1 MKKWFIALAALAL
14 LLLIPSVA
22 MAGRAMCPN
31 CNDWR
36 DFEPTGKY
44 ENKDL
49 SGHQKI
55 QKCTTCRTE
64 IPLGSYEAHT
74 ETKKATCTS
83 RAYCAVCQG
92 YYGLT
97 DRNNHIESRK
107 VVYETKDFYEHYK
120 KEVCTGCEKVFSE
133 DAYPHNPKEAATCV
147 SAAICEDCGY
157 DLGRDMSN
165 HNWSEWKPDESA
177 PLMHYRI
184 CQTSGCG
191 QSEREKHNGNANCV
205 TSATCSKCL
214 TNYKDTDN
222 HTGPNT
228 ITCGRISDTEHQ
240 WTATCKACGHTIDR
254 LSEAH
259 TETTAATCAAAAY
272 CDVCMS
278 SYGSTDPNAHNLVQH
293 DAKAPTC
300 TEIGWDAYETCSRC
314 DYSTY
319 VEKTALRHK
328 WDGIWQDSGDGARHY
343 QTCKNDSSHRDYA
356 YHTQTTAATCTTAAY
371 CAVCRS
377 SYGEPDPNAHNLVQH
392 EAKAPTCTEIG
403 WDAYDICSRC
413 DYTTYVEKS
422 ALGHDRVNHDAQAP
436 TCTTIGW
443 DAYETCSRCDYTTY
457 VEKSALGHDRVK
469 HDAQAPTCTEIGWS
483 TYDTCSRCDYS
494 TYAELAALG
503 HDYVAK
509 TTKPSCTE
517 KGYTTHTCTRCKDSY
532 RDAYVAALGH
542 WYGEWSPNAD
552 GTNSATCLRDAYEH
566 TVDCARFDFVLAAE
580 DVRTEFVLCPVCG
593 EVSGIRL
600 IDENGEVVETLED
613 VQLLLVE
620 NAVAKA
626 VTERLPVGELVLRMG
641 ALPSGEQLM
650 SVAFEWGGEPTQ
662 PTGQV
667 KITLPAELL
676 EGYALRL
683 IAGDGAESELPLER
697 DEEAETVSFV
707 LDFTDSETP
716 VQLMRVVPEV

>member
-1 MKKWFIALAALAL
+1 MKKWWIGLMML
-14 LLLIPSVA
+14 LVLIFPTTA
-22 MAGRAMCPN
+22 MALMTPCSN
-31 CNDWR
+31 CHGMLPDSAEKEF
-36 DFEPTGKY
+36 DY
-44 ENKDL
+44 ENDKSHRQYVICPYCGARNSIGL
-49 SGHQKI
+49 AFHY
-55 QKCTTCRTE
+55 TTQ
-64 IPLGSYEAHT
+64 
-74 ETKKATCTS
+74 KATCTS
-83 RAYCAVCQG
+83 SAWCGSCKSYFGNTDPNAHNWGSWTPNTDGKTHTRVCENNSDHTETRNHTG
-92 YYGLT
+92 GGATCTTAGTCT
-97 DRNNHIESRK
+97 DCGAFYNDPDNHAGPYTYSYESSASSATQHT
-107 VVYETKDFYEHYK
+107 VTET
-120 KEVCTGCEKVFSE
+120 CTGCGQISRTYDEDHDLVFHDAQAPTCMEGGWE
-133 DAYPHNPKEAATCV
+133 DY
-147 SAAICEDCGY
+147 
-157 DLGRDMSN
+157 
-165 HNWSEWKPDESA
+165 
-177 PLMHYRI
+177 
-184 CQTSGCG
+184 Q
-191 QSEREKHNGNANCV
+191 
-205 TSATCSKCL
+205 
-214 TNYKDTDN
+214 
-222 HTGPNT
+222 
-228 ITCGRISDTEHQ
+228 
-240 WTATCKACGHTIDR
+240 TCKYCTY
-254 LSEAH
+254 
-259 TETTAATCAAAAY
+259 TTYTAIN
-272 CDVCMS
+272 S
-278 SYGSTDPNAHNLVQH
+278 NPNAHNLVQH
-293 DAKAPTC
+293 K
-300 TEIGWDAYETCSRC
+300 
-314 DYSTY
+314 
-319 VEKTALRHK
+319 
-328 WDGIWQDSGDGARHY
+328 
-343 QTCKNDSSHRDYA
+343 
-356 YHTQTTAATCTTAAY
+356 
-371 CAVCRS
+371 
-377 SYGEPDPNAHNLVQH
+377 
-392 EAKAPTCTEIG
+392 AKAPTCTEIG
-403 WDAYDICSRC
+403 WDAYDICSRCDYSTYVEKSALGHDRVNHDAKAPTCTAIGWDAYQTCSRCDYSTYVEKSAPGHDRVNHDAQAPSCTEIGWDAYDTCSRC

-436 TCTTIGW
+436 TCTAIGW
-443 DAYETCSRCDYTTY
+443 DAYQTCSRCDYSTY
-457 VEKSALGHDRVK
+457 VEKSALGHDRVS
-469 HDAQAPTCTEIGWS
+469 HDAQAPTCTEIGWN
-483 TYDTCSRCDYS
+483 TYETCSRCDYS

>member
-1 MKKWFIALAALAL
+1 MKKWWIGLMML
-14 LLLIPSVA
+14 LVLIFPTTA
-22 MAGRAMCPN
+22 MALMTPCSN
-31 CNDWR
+31 CHGMLPDSAEKEF
-36 DFEPTGKY
+36 DY
-44 ENKDL
+44 ENDKSHRQYVICPYCGARNSIGL
-49 SGHQKI
+49 AFHY
-55 QKCTTCRTE
+55 TTQ
-64 IPLGSYEAHT
+64 
-74 ETKKATCTS
+74 KATCTS
-83 RAYCAVCQG
+83 SAWCGSCKSYFGNTDPNAHNWGSWTPNTDGKTHTRVCENNSDHTETRNHTG
-92 YYGLT
+92 GGATCTTAGTCT
-97 DRNNHIESRK
+97 DCGAFYNDPDNHAGPYTYSYESSASSATQHT
-107 VVYETKDFYEHYK
+107 VTET
-120 KEVCTGCEKVFSE
+120 CTGCGQISRTYDEDHDLVFHDAQAPTCMEGGWE
-133 DAYPHNPKEAATCV
+133 DY
-147 SAAICEDCGY
+147 
-157 DLGRDMSN
+157 
-165 HNWSEWKPDESA
+165 
-177 PLMHYRI
+177 
-184 CQTSGCG
+184 Q
-191 QSEREKHNGNANCV
+191 
-205 TSATCSKCL
+205 
-214 TNYKDTDN
+214 
-222 HTGPNT
+222 
-228 ITCGRISDTEHQ
+228 
-240 WTATCKACGHTIDR
+240 TCKYCTY
-254 LSEAH
+254 
-259 TETTAATCAAAAY
+259 TTYTAIN
-272 CDVCMS
+272 S
-278 SYGSTDPNAHNLVQH
+278 NPNAHNLVQH
-293 DAKAPTC
+293 K
-300 TEIGWDAYETCSRC
+300 
-314 DYSTY
+314 
-319 VEKTALRHK
+319 
-328 WDGIWQDSGDGARHY
+328 
-343 QTCKNDSSHRDYA
+343 
-356 YHTQTTAATCTTAAY
+356 
-371 CAVCRS
+371 
-377 SYGEPDPNAHNLVQH
+377 
-392 EAKAPTCTEIG
+392 AKAPTCTEIG

-413 DYTTYVEKS
+413 DYSTYVEKS
-422 ALGHDRVNHDAQAP
+422 ALGHDRVNHDAKAP
-436 TCTTIGW
+436 TCTAIGW
-443 DAYETCSRCDYTTY
+443 DAYQTCSRCDYSTY
-457 VEKSALGHDRVK
+457 VEKSALGHDRVS
-469 HDAQAPTCTEIGWS
+469 HDAQAPTCTEIGWN
-483 TYDTCSRCDYS
+483 TYETCSRCDYS

-697 DEEAETVSFV
+697 DEEAETISFV

>member
-14 LLLIPSVA
+14 LLLIPGVA
-22 MAGRAMCPN
+22 MADTAMCPT
-31 CNDWR
+31 CNAWST
-36 DFEPTGKY
+36 FEPTGKY
-44 ENKDL
+44 ANKDL

-64 IPLGSYEAHT
+64 IPLGSHEAHT
-74 ETKKATCTS
+74 ETQKATCTS

-97 DRNNHIESRK
+97 NPNNHIESRK

-120 KEVCTGCEKVFSE
+120 KDVCAGCEKVLSE
-133 DAYPHNPKEAATCV
+133 VAYSHNPKEAATCV
-147 SAAICEDCGY
+147 SAAICKDCGQN
-157 DLGRDMSN
+157 LGLDMGN
-165 HNWSEWKPDESA
+165 HNWSEWKIDESE
-177 PLMHYRI
+177 PLMHYRF

-191 QSEREKHNGNANCV
+191 ESEREGHDGNANCV
-205 TSATCSKCL
+205 TSARCSKCL

-222 HTGPNT
+222 HIGPNT

-259 TETTAATCAAAAY
+259 TETTAATCTTAAY
-272 CDVCMS
+272 CDVCKS
-278 SYGSTDPNAHNLVQH
+278 NYGSTDPNAHNLVQH
-293 DAKAPTC
+293 KAKAPTCTAIGWDAYDICSRCDYSTYVEKSALGHDRVNHDAKAPTC
-300 TEIGWDAYETCSRC
+300 TAIGWDAYQTCSRCDYTTYAEKSALGHDRVNHDAQAPTCTAIGWDAYETCSRC

-319 VEKTALRHK
+319 VEK
-328 WDGIWQDSGDGARHY
+328 
-343 QTCKNDSSHRDYA
+343 
-356 YHTQTTAATCTTAAY
+356 
-371 CAVCRS
+371 
-377 SYGEPDPNAHNLVQH
+377 
-392 EAKAPTCTEIG
+392 
-403 WDAYDICSRC
+403 
-413 DYTTYVEKS
+413 S
-422 ALGHDRVNHDAQAP
+422 ALGHKLVNHDAQAP
-436 TCTTIGW
+436 TCTEIGW

-457 VEKSALGHDRVK
+457 VEKSALGHDRVN

-580 DVRTEFVLCPVCG
+580 DVRSEFVLCPVCG

-620 NAVAKA
+620 NAAAKA

-641 ALPSGEQLM
+641 ALPSGEMLM

-697 DEEAETVSFV
+697 DEEAETISFV

>member
-1 MKKWFIALAALAL
+1 MKKWWIGLMML
-14 LLLIPSVA
+14 LVLIFPTTA
-22 MAGRAMCPN
+22 MALMTPCSN
-31 CNDWR
+31 CHGMLPDSAEKEF
-36 DFEPTGKY
+36 DY
-44 ENKDL
+44 ENDKSHRQYVICPYCGARNSIGL
-49 SGHQKI
+49 AFHY
-55 QKCTTCRTE
+55 TTQ
-64 IPLGSYEAHT
+64 
-74 ETKKATCTS
+74 KATCTS
-83 RAYCAVCQG
+83 SAWCGSCKSYFGNTDPNAHNWGSWTPNTDGKTHTRVCENNSDHTETRNHTG
-92 YYGLT
+92 GGATCTTAGTCT
-97 DRNNHIESRK
+97 DCGAFYNDPDNHAGPYTYSYESSASSATQHT
-107 VVYETKDFYEHYK
+107 VTET
-120 KEVCTGCEKVFSE
+120 CTGCGQISRTYDEDHDLVFHDAQAPTCMEGGWE
-133 DAYPHNPKEAATCV
+133 DY
-147 SAAICEDCGY
+147 
-157 DLGRDMSN
+157 
-165 HNWSEWKPDESA
+165 
-177 PLMHYRI
+177 
-184 CQTSGCG
+184 Q
-191 QSEREKHNGNANCV
+191 
-205 TSATCSKCL
+205 
-214 TNYKDTDN
+214 
-222 HTGPNT
+222 
-228 ITCGRISDTEHQ
+228 
-240 WTATCKACGHTIDR
+240 TCKYCTY
-254 LSEAH
+254 
-259 TETTAATCAAAAY
+259 TTYTAIN
-272 CDVCMS
+272 S
-278 SYGSTDPNAHNLVQH
+278 NPNAHNLVQH
-293 DAKAPTC
+293 K
-300 TEIGWDAYETCSRC
+300 
-314 DYSTY
+314 
-319 VEKTALRHK
+319 
-328 WDGIWQDSGDGARHY
+328 
-343 QTCKNDSSHRDYA
+343 
-356 YHTQTTAATCTTAAY
+356 
-371 CAVCRS
+371 
-377 SYGEPDPNAHNLVQH
+377 
-392 EAKAPTCTEIG
+392 AKAPTCTEIG

-413 DYTTYVEKS
+413 DYSTYVEKS
-422 ALGHDRVNHDAQAP
+422 ALGHDRVNHDAKAP
-436 TCTTIGW
+436 TCTAIGW
-443 DAYETCSRCDYTTY
+443 DAYQTCSRCDYSTY
-457 VEKSALGHDRVK
+457 VEKSALGHDRVS
-469 HDAQAPTCTEIGWS
+469 HDAQAPTCTEIGWN
-483 TYDTCSRCDYS
+483 TYETCSRCDYS